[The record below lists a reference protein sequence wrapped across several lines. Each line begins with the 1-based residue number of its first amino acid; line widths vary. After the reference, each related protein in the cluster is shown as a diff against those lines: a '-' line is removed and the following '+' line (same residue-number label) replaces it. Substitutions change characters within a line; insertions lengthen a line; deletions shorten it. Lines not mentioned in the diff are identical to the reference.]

1 MIHPP
6 IISSIANNS
15 RPCHQRNPLS
25 LSLGSLCC
33 VRAIYTTPHPTSSRS
48 PQQHAPISLFVLHAH
63 TYNNTRAHTA
73 RAAAARHFANKKR
86 CSSPNTPCIRLCSAS
101 SSSSYLGRPLK
112 HTTCLLDETRQDSG
126 ATPAHTHTHTPSI
139 PPLAALGHS
148 WPAGRGRGSKGLQ
161 RDLCT
166 LFVCSL
172 PTQLPLSLRPF
183 SPTPAPA
190 LPALLCPLLAFL
202 PTTPRLRCH
211 TPPEH
216 RNLFFTLPPIS
227 LLHHTIVGVSSTS
240 LSRPTTS
247 ARVNLLVCAAPPP
260 ASSYASPT
268 QTTPAATTQLLCFSF
283 SLCSS

>member
-126 ATPAHTHTHTPSI
+126 ATPAHTHTHTI
-139 PPLAALGHS
+139 
-148 WPAGRGRGSKGLQ
+148 
-161 RDLCT
+161 
-166 LFVCSL
+166 
-172 PTQLPLSLRPF
+172 
-183 SPTPAPA
+183 
-190 LPALLCPLLAFL
+190 
-202 PTTPRLRCH
+202 H
-211 TPPEH
+211 TPPGSTW
-216 RNLFFTLPPIS
+216 TLLAGGARPREQGTAERPLHS
-227 LLHHTIVGVSSTS
+227 LCVQSPDT
-240 LSRPTTS
+240 
-247 ARVNLLVCAAPPP
+247 AP
-260 ASSYASPT
+260 
-268 QTTPAATTQLLCFSF
+268 SF
-283 SLCSS
+283 SPPFFSNPRACPSCPSLPSVGLSTYYPTAAMPYTT